1 MLEGERNAYR
11 DIAVLNAAAA
21 LVVAEAAADLREGAA
36 LAARALDSG
45 AAKEKL
51 EALVRVSNRA
61 KPRRRIETPAA
72 RAALRSGRGRA
83 SCPIVSSSRKRGST
97 ARFRSR

>member
-1 MLEGERNAYR
+1 VLEGERDAYR

-21 LVVAEAAADLREGAA
+21 LIVAGAAADLREGAA

-51 EALVRVSNRA
+51 EALVRVSNRD
-61 KPRRRIETPAA
+61 E
-72 RAALRSGRGRA
+72 A
-83 SCPIVSSSRKRGST
+83 SAT
-97 ARFRSR
+97 